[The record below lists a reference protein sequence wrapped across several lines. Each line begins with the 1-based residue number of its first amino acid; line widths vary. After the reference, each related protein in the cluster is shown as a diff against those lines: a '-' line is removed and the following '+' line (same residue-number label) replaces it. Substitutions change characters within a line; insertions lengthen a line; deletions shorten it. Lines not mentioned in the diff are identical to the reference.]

1 MVGSVDEDE
10 WTLAEMLGM
19 TRKELLGRMGSDE
32 FLSWKALTEVRA
44 ARRKKE
50 EQQQRSRRGRG

>member
-10 WTLAEMLGM
+10 WTLAEVLGM
-19 TRKELLGRMGSDE
+19 TRKELLSRIGCDE
-32 FLSWKALTEVRA
+32 FLAWKGLAEVRA

-50 EQQQRSRRGRG
+50 EQQHRSRRGR